1 MQMAVDI
8 VERMRKGDQNA
19 LFALM
24 KAHYNDLYRYAMK
37 YTADKELAKDI
48 VSQFFVQLW
57 EKRNLLANADNLQ
70 AYLLVSFR
78 NHIIHYLQ
86 KIQKQLDLPVQ
97 DFPGFEYSY
106 EEYLIAS
113 QQRTHIKALLQTAM
127 ESLPPRQRQL
137 LQLRF
142 YDQLSYEQISERTDL
157 CQRTVYNKI
166 YEALKSLRAH
176 TAVDAIRKAIS

>member
-86 KIQKQLDLPVQ
+86 KNSKTTR
-97 DFPGFEYSY
+97 FARSGFSG
-106 EEYLIAS
+106 
-113 QQRTHIKALLQTAM
+113 
-127 ESLPPRQRQL
+127 
-137 LQLRF
+137 F
-142 YDQLSYEQISERTDL
+142 
-157 CQRTVYNKI
+157 
-166 YEALKSLRAH
+166 
-176 TAVDAIRKAIS
+176 